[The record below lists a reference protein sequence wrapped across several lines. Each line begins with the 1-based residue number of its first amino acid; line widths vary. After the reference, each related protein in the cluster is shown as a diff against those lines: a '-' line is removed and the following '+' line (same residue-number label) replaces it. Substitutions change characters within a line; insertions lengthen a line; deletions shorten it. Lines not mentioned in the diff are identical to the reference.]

1 MIESEL
7 EHKRKLELNRL
18 RIDMASIIYLIEEM
32 IYNDYDNKKLKELEH
47 QYFILRIRHKNI
59 LLHQYHRLIYPL

>member
-1 MIESEL
+1 MTESEQ

-18 RIDMASIIYLIEEM
+18 GIDMATIIYLIEEM
-32 IYNDYDNKKLKELEH
+32 ICNDYDNKKLKELEH

-59 LLHQYHRLIYPL
+59 LLRQYHRLSYPL